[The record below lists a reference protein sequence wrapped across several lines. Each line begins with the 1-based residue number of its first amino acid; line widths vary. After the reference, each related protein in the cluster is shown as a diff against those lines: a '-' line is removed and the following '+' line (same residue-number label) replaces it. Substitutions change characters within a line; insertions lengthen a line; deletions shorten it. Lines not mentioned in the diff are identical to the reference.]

1 MEYCTF
7 TLPEH
12 VSSMFQGKIWSRGKE
27 LYEEDG
33 VKEVYAFD
41 EKTVICKVKGTILYT
56 VIIHFDEGEVN
67 LECNC
72 DYMDDCKHEVAALMY
87 LKDHPQLPVIKKP
100 YSLDVDE
107 LEEFALRVS
116 EAENDV
122 EEEFEDYD
130 ETVDALYDE
139 IEEVKSVEL
148 RLQMLLCLNRSF
160 PLNGRG
166 AKLVKDLLDENLDK
180 VYQLLHHN
188 EVSEDLLFS
197 LIISLSEIE
206 DQDCGQSICSLI
218 EYLLNEPLK
227 RKAEAK
233 KLYDRY
239 RDNLYK

>member
-1 MEYCTF
+1 MEYYTF

-12 VSSMFQGKIWSRGKE
+12 VSHLFQGKIWRRGIE
-27 LYEEDG
+27 LYEEDS
-33 VKEVYAFD
+33 VKEAYAFD

-56 VIIHFDEGEVN
+56 VIIHFDDGEVN

-72 DYMDDCKHEVAALMY
+72 EYMDDCKHEAAALMY
-87 LKDHPQLPVIKKP
+87 LKDHPQLPVKKKP

-107 LEEFALRVS
+107 LEEFILRVS

-130 ETVDALYDE
+130 EVLDTLYDE
-139 IEEVKSVEL
+139 IEEVESVEL
-148 RLQMLLCLNRSF
+148 SLQMLLCLNKSF

-166 AKLVKDLLDENLDK
+166 AKLVNDLLDEDIDK

-188 EVSEDLLFS
+188 EKSEDLLFS
-197 LIISLSEIE
+197 LIISLVEIE
-206 DQDCGQSICSLI
+206 DKECRKSISSLI
-218 EYLLNEPLK
+218 EYLLKEPLK

-233 KLYDRY
+233 ELYDRY
-239 RDNLYK
+239 CDHLH

>member
-1 MEYCTF
+1 MEYYTF
-7 TLPEH
+7 TLPAH
-12 VSSMFQGKIWSRGKE
+12 VSSMFQGKIWNRGKE
-27 LYEEDG
+27 LYEEES
-33 VKEVYAFD
+33 VEEAYAFD

-87 LKDHPQLPVIKKP
+87 LKDHPQLPVKKKP
-100 YSLDVDE
+100 YSLDVSE
-107 LEEFALRVS
+107 LEEFVLRVS

-139 IEEVKSVEL
+139 FEEVESVEL
-148 RLQMLLCLNRSF
+148 RLQMLLCLNKTFS
-160 PLNGRG
+160 LNGRG
-166 AKLVKDLLDENLDK
+166 TKIVKDLLDEDLDM

-188 EVSEDLLFS
+188 EASEDFLFS
-197 LIISLSEIE
+197 LIISLAEIE
-206 DQDCGQSICSLI
+206 NQDCRQSICSLI
-218 EYLLNEPLK
+218 DYLLNEPLK
-227 RKAEAK
+227 RKEEAK

-239 RDNLYK
+239 NFKIN

>member
-1 MEYCTF
+1 MEYYTF

-12 VSSMFQGKIWSRGKE
+12 VSHLFQDKIWRRGKE

-33 VKEVYAFD
+33 VKEAYAFD

-56 VIIHFDEGEVN
+56 VIMHFDDGEVN

-72 DYMDDCKHEVAALMY
+72 EYMDDCKHEAAALMY
-87 LKDHPQLPVIKKP
+87 LKDHPQLPVMKKP

-107 LEEFALRVS
+107 LEEFILRVS
-116 EAENDV
+116 EAEYDM

-139 IEEVKSVEL
+139 IEEAESVEL
-148 RLQMLLCLNRSF
+148 SLQMLLCLNKSF

-166 AKLVKDLLDENLDK
+166 AKLVNDLLDEDSDK

-188 EVSEDLLFS
+188 ENSEDLLFS
-197 LIISLSEIE
+197 LIISLAEIE
-206 DQDCGQSICSLI
+206 NKECRESISSLI
-218 EYLLNEPLK
+218 EYLLKEPLK

-233 KLYDRY
+233 ELYDRY
-239 RDNLYK
+239 CDHLH